1 MANRR
6 KRKKESSAKTL
17 FLALIAIVVMVCAIS
32 IVVSVFKKISG
43 DYEALDLRKPTET
56 SSETIAIENEP
67 VTGWKQTDDGYVYIN
82 EDQSY
87 VKDTWKE
94 IEGFLYHFDENGIM
108 ATGEWS
114 SEGQIFTCSD
124 KGYLKDIQTDL
135 TYQPPGNGENL
146 DSLVK
151 ANAFWCYLGES
162 DGAFKPILYRK
173 ATENKILTMGGEAF
187 AERTTRNSMK
197 AQGDYLYYLPKVK
210 SGQAGSLTEAELKLC
225 DSLFRTVPGSG
236 EKELIAEHVGGYLLL
251 DGKIYYSQGGKIQSA
266 TSGTK
271 IPLGQKQFSVIVKDD
286 SCYLVDAMNNPVE
299 GDSSGF
305 RQIGDRL
312 YRIEDSQ
319 GKIKYVKHAEESVG
333 GYTYYMDNVSG
344 GYPGVLRKDSSGA
357 AAVVRET
364 YGVQSYCIA
373 NQEIYY
379 SAYVEKDGSGEWH
392 SQIFK
397 TALDGSNR
405 QAVSER
411 FPGMMGNMYYY
422 EDAGEIYAEYHPAI
436 WNNAYG
442 KIAVISLEGSIST
455 IDDEIARMGK
465 SVSDNDML
473 ELVMVDGNVVTALWH
488 DVVWNRTTGIT
499 STLWSKAIQMKNAD
513 RTMVQTGAS
522 GTGGEGEQTP
532 PETTAEEIIK
542 PVGDGQIIPPD
553 GGKPTMPQTE
563 AETVS
568 PDANKP
574 TMPQNP
580 TAPQVPA
587 ATDEVKIVPIG
598 P

>member
-17 FLALIAIVVMVCAIS
+17 FLALIAIVVMVCAVS
-32 IVVSVFKKISG
+32 VVVSVFKKIST
-43 DYEALDLRKPTET
+43 DYEELDLKKPSES
-56 SSETIAIENEP
+56 SSETIAIDNEP
-67 VTGWKQTDDGYVYIN
+67 VTGWSQTEDGYVYIN
-82 EDQSY
+82 EDQTY

-94 IEGFLYHFDENGIM
+94 IDGFLYHFDENGIM

-135 TYQPPGNGENL
+135 SYQPPSTGENL

-173 ATENKILTMGGEAF
+173 ATENKVLTLGGEAF

-197 AQGDYLYYLPKVK
+197 AFGDYLYYLPKVK

-225 DSLFRTVPGSG
+225 DSLFRTIPGSA

-251 DGKIYYSQGGKIQSA
+251 DGKIYYSQGGKIHSA
-266 TSGTK
+266 VSGTK
-271 IPLGQKQFSVIVKDD
+271 YPLGQKQFSVIVKDD
-286 SCYLVDAMNNPVE
+286 SCYLVDGMNNPVA

-305 RQIGDRL
+305 RLIGDRL

-319 GKIKYVKHAEESVG
+319 GKIKYVKRAEESVG
-333 GYTYYMDNVSG
+333 GYTYYLDSIQG
-344 GYPGVLRKDSSGA
+344 GYPGVLRKDGSGA
-357 AAVVRET
+357 SAVVKET

-397 TALDGSNR
+397 TALDGSSK

-422 EDAGEIYAEYHPAI
+422 EDAGEIYAEYHPEI
-436 WNNAYG
+436 WNNAHG
-442 KIAVISLEGSIST
+442 KIAAIGLEGTIST
-455 IDDEIARMGK
+455 IDDEIARTGK

-499 STLWSKAIQMKNAD
+499 STLWSKAIQMKNSD
-513 RTMVQTGAS
+513 RTAVLTS
-522 GTGGEGEQTP
+522 GSSEGGESEQTP
-532 PETTAEEIIK
+532 VETTAAEIIK
-542 PVGDGQIIPPD
+542 PVGDGQINAPD
-553 GGKPTMPQTE
+553 PVSPTAPVETVAPDAYKPTMPPASVPQTP
-563 AETVS
+563 AE
-568 PDANKP
+568 
-574 TMPQNP
+574 
-580 TAPQVPA
+580 
-587 ATDEVKIVPIG
+587 TDEVKIVPIG
-598 P
+598 PS